1 MLSDNMKALQSNL
14 CPKALD
20 FDTASERGEV
30 LASPTEEK
38 KEKDGVKGSIQY
50 EMEAT
55 KKEIRRLQLLKE
67 MQLERQRLADLIAK
81 KRTKEC
87 YLSERFFGGTI
98 SQKNKVEHDTT
109 WKRLAFDFSI
119 CICYTRFSHDFLRPW
134 CAWYLTI
141 AYRRVGCGCFDRGT
155 VLPI

>member
-1 MLSDNMKALQSNL
+1 MKCGWICTTCKTAHRSKEGLVSKPCVGNGHHSIVESPLMCNKCFMLSDNMKALQSNL

-109 WKRLAFDFSI
+109 
-119 CICYTRFSHDFLRPW
+119 
-134 CAWYLTI
+134 
-141 AYRRVGCGCFDRGT
+141 
-155 VLPI
+155 